1 MTTIANRI
9 ADNLARVRA
18 RISQACQRAGRDS
31 DDVKLVCVT
40 KYAQPEW
47 IDGLLECGELV
58 LGENRPQQLE
68 QRASRFSD
76 RIQWHL
82 IGQLQ
87 RNKVRRTL
95 AVASMIHSVDSMKLL
110 ERIEA
115 IANDDG
121 HRPAVLL
128 QVNLSGDD
136 SKGGFTRDML
146 HDAWSR
152 VNSLKSVDVRGLMTM
167 APLSDDPRTSR
178 DIFDRL
184 HQLARKLRTDR
195 VGQGGESLTELSMGM
210 SNDFEVAVEAGAT
223 MIRLGRTLFEGL
235 DA

>member
-31 DDVKLVCVT
+31 DDVTLVCVT

-110 ERIEA
+110 ERIDA

-121 HRPAVLL
+121 HHPAVLL
-128 QVNLSGDD
+128 QVNIAGED
-136 SKGGFTRDML
+136 SKGGFTSEML

-152 VNSLKSVDVRGLMTM
+152 IHSLESVNVRGLMTM

-195 VGQGGESLTELSMGM
+195 VGQGGERLTELSMGM
-210 SNDFEVAVEAGAT
+210 SNYFEVAVEAGAT
-223 MIRLGRTLFEGL
+223 MIRLGRSLFEGL

>member
-31 DDVKLVCVT
+31 DDVTLVCVT

-110 ERIEA
+110 ERIDA

-121 HRPAVLL
+121 RHPAVLL
-128 QVNLSGDD
+128 QVNISGED
-136 SKGGFTRDML
+136 SKGGFTSEML

-152 VNSLKSVDVRGLMTM
+152 IHSLESVNVRGLMTM

>member
-31 DDVKLVCVT
+31 DDVTLVCVT

-110 ERIEA
+110 ERIDA

-121 HRPAVLL
+121 HHPAVLL
-128 QVNLSGDD
+128 QVNIAGED
-136 SKGGFTRDML
+136 SKGGFTSQML

-152 VNSLKSVDVRGLMTM
+152 IHSLDSVNVRGLMTM

-195 VGQGGESLTELSMGM
+195 VGQGGERLTELSMGM

-223 MIRLGRTLFEGL
+223 MIRLGRSLFEGL

>member
-31 DDVKLVCVT
+31 DDVTLVCVT

-110 ERIEA
+110 ERIDA

-121 HRPAVLL
+121 HHPAVLL
-128 QVNLSGDD
+128 QVNIAGED
-136 SKGGFTRDML
+136 SKGGFTSEML

-152 VNSLKSVDVRGLMTM
+152 IHSLESVNVRGLMTM

-195 VGQGGESLTELSMGM
+195 VGQGGERLTELSMGM

>member
-31 DDVKLVCVT
+31 DDVTLVCVT

-110 ERIEA
+110 ERIDA

-121 HRPAVLL
+121 HHPAVLL
-128 QVNLSGDD
+128 QVNIAGED
-136 SKGGFTRDML
+136 SKGGFTSEML

-152 VNSLKSVDVRGLMTM
+152 IHSLESVNVRGLMTM

-178 DIFDRL
+178 DIFNRL

-195 VGQGGESLTELSMGM
+195 VGQGGERLTELSMGM

>member
-31 DDVKLVCVT
+31 DDVTLVCVT

-110 ERIEA
+110 ERIDA

-121 HRPAVLL
+121 HHPAVLL
-128 QVNLSGDD
+128 QVNIAGED
-136 SKGGFTRDML
+136 SKGGFTSEML

-152 VNSLKSVDVRGLMTM
+152 IHSLEAVNVRGLMTM
-167 APLSDDPRTSR
+167 APLSDNPRTSR

-195 VGQGGESLTELSMGM
+195 VGQGGERLTELSMGM

>member
-31 DDVKLVCVT
+31 DDVTLVCVT

-110 ERIEA
+110 ERI
-115 IANDDG
+115 
-121 HRPAVLL
+121 
-128 QVNLSGDD
+128 
-136 SKGGFTRDML
+136 
-146 HDAWSR
+146 
-152 VNSLKSVDVRGLMTM
+152 
-167 APLSDDPRTSR
+167 
-178 DIFDRL
+178 
-184 HQLARKLRTDR
+184 
-195 VGQGGESLTELSMGM
+195 
-210 SNDFEVAVEAGAT
+210 
-223 MIRLGRTLFEGL
+223 
-235 DA
+235 

>member
-110 ERIEA
+110 ERIDA

-121 HRPAVLL
+121 RHPAVLL
-128 QVNLSGDD
+128 QVNISGED
-136 SKGGFTRDML
+136 SKGGFTSDML

-152 VNSLKSVDVRGLMTM
+152 IHSLESVNIRGLMTM

>member
-1 MTTIANRI
+1 MTTIADRI

-18 RISQACQRAGRDS
+18 KVSQACQRSGRDS
-31 DDVKLVCVT
+31 NDVTLVCVT
-40 KYAQPEW
+40 KYAQPDW

-68 QRASRFSD
+68 KRASRFPD

-136 SKGGFTRDML
+136 SKGGFTSDML

-167 APLSDDPRTSR
+167 APLSDDPRSSR
-178 DIFDRL
+178 DVFDRL
-184 HQLARKLRTDR
+184 HHLSHELGTVR
-195 VGQGGESLTELSMGM
+195 VEQGGERLAELSMGM
-210 SNDFEVAVEAGAT
+210 SNDFEIAVEAGAT
-223 MIRLGRTLFEGL
+223 IIRLGRTLFEGL

>member
-31 DDVKLVCVT
+31 DDVTLVCVT

-110 ERIEA
+110 ERIDA

-121 HRPAVLL
+121 HHPAVLL
-128 QVNLSGDD
+128 QVNIAGED
-136 SKGGFTRDML
+136 SKGGFTSEML

-152 VNSLKSVDVRGLMTM
+152 IHSLESVNVRGLMTM
-167 APLSDDPRTSR
+167 APLSDNPRTSR

-195 VGQGGESLTELSMGM
+195 VGQGGERLTELSMGM

>member
-31 DDVKLVCVT
+31 DDVTLVCVT

-110 ERIEA
+110 ERIDA

-121 HRPAVLL
+121 HHPAVLL
-128 QVNLSGDD
+128 QVNIAGED
-136 SKGGFTRDML
+136 SKGGFTSQML

-152 VNSLKSVDVRGLMTM
+152 IHSLDSVNVRGLMTM

-195 VGQGGESLTELSMGM
+195 VGQGGERLTELSMGM